1 MIWISVVR
9 FLLPYLIIA
18 ALAAAGSY
26 QIASLK
32 VRADYTEEISNLNV
46 YIDTMRED
54 KHSLQLLL
62 AEANK
67 ATAVAKAQ
75 TVAAEQAQAQAQKH
89 ADELAVFS
97 KSRMDKLAALF
108 ADATSCDDLLKG
120 YWGVRK

>member
-1 MIWISVVR
+1 MNWFSVIR
-9 FLLPYLIIA
+9 FLLPYLIVA
-18 ALAAAGSY
+18 GLAAAGTY
-26 QIASLK
+26 KIAYWK
-32 VRADYTEEISNLNV
+32 VSADYASEISDLNV
-46 YIDTMRED
+46 DIDALRGD

-89 ADELAVFS
+89 ADDLAVFS

-120 YWGVRK
+120 YWGIRK